1 MNSNILSTRRLALLS
16 AGVSL
21 FGAAAAF
28 GAGPGGPITI
38 SSSPALSLGSAGL
51 TQGLVGTIW
60 HPGIT
65 YQSST
70 PNASTGAYTGYG
82 IPGTGFGPSPSVQ
95 DITIVENYLKSGGS
109 YSSYSATTGL
119 TTDYTLPAPLET
131 FLNTSDSF
139 KYSNGGSP
147 TWQFLGS
154 DAAGAAAIDA
164 SAWTASAVDQMGYIK
179 IAQAGTYN
187 FNMSSADDAG
197 AVYIGGTGITPT
209 GNAGTGTLV
218 VANGYANTA
227 SSAVPAGGGYIPTT
241 DSTASVAFSNAGY
254 YPIEV
259 MNYQQGG
266 GAGFNFSVSAPSGGA
281 AVGYYTTTAAAS
293 AVTSFPTPAPATP
306 PTPTDEWNFGK
317 SAISGNTVSDIVTA
331 ASASTAGTIV
341 GTGNSVA
348 NGALVVTNSSSNT
361 GMSVPGSTFAN
372 YTGDFT
378 ISVTFN
384 RSASDPANWGS
395 LFAMGTQGNHNN
407 NFIIMQPH
415 RQDGTNWSSDLVQT
429 NGNGTML
436 IANNKQPN
444 PAGQLTQE
452 VLVYNSGTNTL
463 SLYINGVLQTFGQ
476 PVLAAGNSHFSLAVL
491 ADPTGTGVKASDG
504 LGGMDPYGDPATLA
518 SYYDLSTWNSAL
530 TASQVGGLFAG
541 AAVPEPGDLA
551 LLGLGAMGM
560 LLISRRRKAR
570 C

>member
-1 MNSNILSTRRLALLS
+1 MSFNMRSKQSLVLLS

-21 FGAAAAF
+21 FGAATAF
-28 GAGPGGPITI
+28 GVGGPITI
-38 SSSPALSLGSAGL
+38 SSSPPLNLGANGL
-51 TQGLVGTIW
+51 TQGLIGTIW

-65 YQSST
+65 DQSSK

-95 DITIVENYLKSGGS
+95 DITVVENYLKSGGS
-109 YSSYSATTGL
+109 YGSYNAKDGI
-119 TTDYTLPAPLET
+119 TTDYTLPAPSET

-154 DAAGAAAIDA
+154 DAAGAAAMDV
-164 SAWTASAVDQMGYIK
+164 SAWTASIVDQMGYIK

-218 VANGYANTA
+218 VANGFANT
-227 SSAVPAGGGYIPTT
+227 SGSAVSGGGYIPTS
-241 DSTASVAFSNAGY
+241 DSTASVSFSNAGY

-266 GAGFNFSVSAPSGGA
+266 GAGLNFSVTAPSGGA
-281 AVGYYTTTAAAS
+281 AVGYYTNTASAS
-293 AVTSFPTPAPATP
+293 AVTSFPTPTPASP
-306 PTPTDEWNFGK
+306 PTPTDEWNFAK
-317 SAISGNTVSDIVTA
+317 SAISGSTVSDIGTA
-331 ASASTAGTIV
+331 GSASTAGTIV

-348 NGALVVTNSSSNT
+348 GGALVTTNSGSGN

-384 RSASDPANWGS
+384 RSTSDPSNWGS
-395 LFAMGTQGNHNN
+395 LFAMGTQGTHNN

-429 NGNGTML
+429 NGNGTEL
-436 IANNKQPN
+436 IANNKLPN

-452 VLVYNSGTNTL
+452 VLTYNSTTNTL

-476 PVLAAGNSHFSLAVL
+476 PVLAAGNKSFSLATL
-491 ADPTGTGVKASDG
+491 ADPSGATASDG
-504 LGGMDPYGDPATLA
+504 LGGLDPYTDPTTLA

-530 TASQVGGLFAG
+530 TANQVSGLFAG

-560 LLISRRRKAR
+560 LLLRKRRHA
-570 C
+570 

>member
-21 FGAAAAF
+21 FGAATAF
-28 GAGPGGPITI
+28 GVGGSITV
-38 SSSPALSLGSAGL
+38 SSSPTLSLGAGGV

-65 YQSST
+65 YQSSKPIQGT
-70 PNASTGAYTGYG
+70 GTYTGAG
-82 IPGTGFGPSPSVQ
+82 IPGTGFGPSPSVS
-95 DITIVENYLKSGGS
+95 DITIVENYLKSGGAYTYLNS
-109 YSSYSATTGL
+109 VSGYSTS
-119 TTDYTLPAPLET
+119 YTLPAPQET

-154 DAAGAAAIDA
+154 DAAGAAAIDV
-164 SAWTASAVDQMGYIK
+164 SPWTASIVDQMGYIK
-179 IAQAGTYN
+179 VSQAGTYN

-218 VANGYANTA
+218 VANGYANT
-227 SSAVPAGGGYIPTT
+227 SGSAVPSGGGYIPTS
-241 DSTASVAFSNAGY
+241 DSTASVTFSNAGY

-266 GAGFNFSVSAPSGGA
+266 GAGFNFSVTAPSGGA

-293 AVTSFPTPAPATP
+293 AVTSFQTPTAATP
-306 PTPTDEWNFGK
+306 PTPTDEWNFAK
-317 SAISGNTVSDIVTA
+317 STITGGTTVSDIGTA
-331 ASASTAGTIV
+331 GSASTAGTIV
-341 GTGNSVA
+341 GTGNSVS
-348 NGALVVTNSSSNT
+348 NGALITTNTSSRN

-384 RSASDPANWGS
+384 RSANDPTNDWGS
-395 LFAMGTQGNHNN
+395 VFAMGTYKNHNN
-407 NFIIMQPH
+407 NLIVMQPQ
-415 RQDGTNWSSDLVQT
+415 RNDGTNWSSDLVQT

-463 SLYINGVLQTFGQ
+463 SLYINGVLQTVGQ
-476 PVLAAGNSHFSLAVL
+476 PVLAAGNSHFSLATL
-491 ADPTGTGVKASDG
+491 ADPTGTGVTASDG
-504 LGGMDPYGDPATLA
+504 LGGFDAWGDSTTLA
-518 SYYDLSTWNSAL
+518 SYYDLSTWTSAL
-530 TASQVGGLFAG
+530 TAGQVAGLY
-541 AAVPEPGDLA
+541 AATPVPEPGVVA

-560 LLISRRRKAR
+560 LLVSRRRKAR

>member
-28 GAGPGGPITI
+28 GAGPGGTISI

-51 TQGLVGTIW
+51 TQGLVGTVW

-82 IPGTGFGPSPSVQ
+82 IPGTGFGPSPSLQ
-95 DITIVENYLKSGGS
+95 DITVVENYLKSGGT
-109 YSSYSATTGL
+109 YSMSNATQGT
-119 TTDYTLPAPLET
+119 TTDYTLPAPSET
-131 FLNTSDSF
+131 FLNTSNTF
-139 KYSNGGSP
+139 TYNGGGSP

-154 DAAGAAAIDA
+154 DASGAASLDA

-227 SSAVPAGGGYIPTT
+227 GSANPSGGGYIPTT

-266 GAGFNFSVSAPSGGA
+266 GAGFNFSVTAPTGGS

-293 AVTSFPTPAPATP
+293 AVTSFATPTPATP
-306 PTPTDEWNFGK
+306 PTPTDEWNFAK
-317 SAISGNTVSDIVTA
+317 SAISGSTVSDIGTA
-331 ASASTAGTIV
+331 GSASTTGTIV

-348 NGALVVTNSSSNT
+348 NGALVVTNSSYNT

-395 LFAMGTQGNHNN
+395 LFAMGTQGNSNN

-415 RQDGTNWSSDLVQT
+415 RQNGTNWSSDLVQT

-452 VLVYNSGTNTL
+452 VLVYNSTTNTL

-476 PVLAAGNSHFSLAVL
+476 PVLAAGNKSFSLATL
-491 ADPTGTGVKASDG
+491 ADPTGTGVVASDG
-504 LGGMDPYGDPATLA
+504 LGGLDPYKDPATLA
-518 SYYDLSTWNSAL
+518 SYYDLSTWTSAL
-530 TASQVGGLFAG
+530 TAGQVAGLYST
-541 AAVPEPGDLA
+541 AAVPEPTAVA

-570 C
+570 A

>member
-28 GAGPGGPITI
+28 GAGPGGTI
-38 SSSPALSLGSAGL
+38 SISSNPALSLGSADL
-51 TQGLVGTIW
+51 TQGLVGTVW
-60 HPGIT
+60 HVGMPST
-65 YQSST
+65 SS
-70 PNASTGAYTGYG
+70 GMYG

-95 DITIVENYLKSGGS
+95 DITEVEQYLSS
-109 YSSYSATTGL
+109 SYYSSTQGIT
-119 TTDYTLPAPLET
+119 YTPPAPLET
-131 FLNTSDSF
+131 FLNTSDTF
-139 KYSNGGSP
+139 KYGGGGSP

-154 DAAGAAAIDA
+154 DAAGAAAMDV
-164 SAWTASAVDQMGYIK
+164 SAWMTSAVDQMGYIK
-179 IAQAGTYN
+179 IAAPGTYS

-218 VANGYANTA
+218 VANGFANTA
-227 SSAVPAGGGYIPTT
+227 GSAVPGGGGYIPTT
-241 DSTASVAFSNAGY
+241 DSTASVTFSNAGY

-266 GAGFNFSVSAPSGGA
+266 GAGFNFSVTAPTGGS

-293 AVTSFPTPAPATP
+293 AVTSVATPAPATP
-306 PTPTDEWNFGK
+306 PAPTDEWNFGK
-317 SAISGNTVSDIVTA
+317 SAISGNTVSDIGTA
-331 ASASTAGTIV
+331 ASSSTAGTIV

-395 LFAMGTQGNHNN
+395 LFAMGTQGNTGN

-429 NGNGTML
+429 NGNGTEL
-436 IANNKQPN
+436 IANNKLPN

-452 VLVYNSGTNTL
+452 VLVYNSSTNTL

-476 PVLAAGNSHFSLAVL
+476 PLLAAGNKSFSLATL
-491 ADPTGTGVKASDG
+491 ADPSGATASDG
-504 LGGMDPYGDPATLA
+504 LGGLDPYGDPATLA

-551 LLGLGAMGM
+551 LLGLGAMG
-560 LLISRRRKAR
+560 LLL
-570 C
+570 